1 MLVENIKE
9 FLKAKGLN
17 WTGDILTRRKKDFRP
32 ATAEDFK
39 NLDVADYLIDFGEDG
54 EIALSIEIDEITFKI
69 YGETFDIG
77 YEKYAGDNKEIKKII
92 KRFEDKDF
100 SKDFMYKSQLK
111 AINFSKPTFTYQN
124 G

>member
-100 SKDFMYKSQLK
+100 SKDFIK
-111 AINFSKPTFTYQN
+111 F
-124 G
+124 